1 MSTVK
6 SEFLYFQTDFLLDM
20 GKVRNKL
27 CIDQTDCFCWIRV
40 KLEVLYIDQMDC
52 FYWIGIKLETK
63 ILDLLVSP
71 LFSIN
76 KNIVKRPKEV
86 SILLLDMLKQTGAL
100 LKECD
105 IQKKERN

>member
-1 MSTVK
+1 
-6 SEFLYFQTDFLLDM
+6 M

-27 CIDQTDCFCWIRV
+27 YTDQMDCYCWICV
-40 KLEVLYIDQMDC
+40 KLEVLYMYQTDC
-52 FYWIGIKLETK
+52 WIGIKLGTK

-76 KNIVKRPKEV
+76 ENIVKRPKEV

-105 IQKKERN
+105 IHKHVSFHS